1 LAILTYDL
9 RVIGENDIARAL
21 GNVERRFVQHNARIN
36 RVLAGGGGR
45 LRERA
50 SGSRPGAEIAE
61 IAREQQRQQ
70 KYWDNAQK
78 RSADQRVKQE
88 IAGQKRVAKE
98 RQSFLRK
105 AAAEARQMQMLEQRG
120 EITAHRLKLA
130 NAERLKREELNKLR
144 ASARERI
151 REQKASKGQFVRSI
165 GSGVTGSV
173 SKLGAVGAMGG
184 AMIGVGGSVL
194 AGSAVSETLRLDEQI
209 RRFSVAGRDVGT
221 TGMDPEAI
229 RRQVMQIATAR
240 GVAPEAVMAGA
251 QQFQTVT
258 GRGDVGL
265 KMADTFAT
273 FGQATGGEPAEIAE
287 AAASLFQNFKVED
300 INDLTEALAKL
311 TFQGKKGS
319 FEFKDLAAQLPRVTA
334 GLSGRGVGGGVEGI
348 AKMGAVL
355 QVVQRGTGDAA
366 VTSTATDSIF
376 RQMVAKADDIQKGTA
391 FSTGKKMNVF
401 EGGKATGAMRGDID
415 VLIADVLRASGGN
428 KIELQKLFGDEGMK
442 GMNPFI
448 SEFTR
453 AGGGDAGHAAV
464 VKMLGEFSGVG
475 GNYKEIQR
483 DASDIQQSASI
494 QLELAIMELK
504 GVFSEELTPVVKEL
518 TPILKELAPYV
529 RAVTSMF
536 LDLGKALADNP
547 VLGIGA
553 ILAASLTAEIAKA
566 QISSA
571 LTGGIIT
578 PLGAVGIAA
587 VGVTAALAGFV
598 TWLEAKQN
606 EGKAAA
612 KDAALRGD
620 EVRKQAQAEIDQHGA
635 LTPET
640 RAKLQTLALTEDKTL
655 AAGSEALNEGTLTGY
670 GRSVAALF
678 GSDDA
683 DAEMKRRSAVIGAVT
698 SKEYQGGATET
709 KRLLGVDEMA
719 QRYGRKNFAAQEI
732 DPNAANAVG
741 EKIGDAIV
749 KKINASTV
757 NRSDKPS
764 GVKKS

>member
-1 LAILTYDL
+1 MAILSYDL
-9 RVIGENDIARAL
+9 RITGERDIARAL

-50 SGSRPGAEIAE
+50 GGAARPGSEIAE

-70 KYWDNAQK
+70 RYWDNAQK

-105 AAAEARQMQMLEQRG
+105 VASDARQMQLLEQRG

-144 ASARERI
+144 ATTRERL
-151 REQKASKGQFVRSI
+151 REQKAAKGQFARSL

-184 AMIGVGGSVL
+184 AMLGVGGSIL

-221 TGMDPEAI
+221 QGMDPEQI
-229 RRQVMQIATAR
+229 RKQVMQIALSR

-273 FGQATGGEPAEIAE
+273 FAQATGGDPAEIAD
-287 AAASLFQNFKVED
+287 AASSLFNNLNIKDLDQ
-300 INDLTEALAKL
+300 LTEALAKL

-319 FEFKDLAAQLPRVTA
+319 LEFKGLASHLGQITA
-334 GLSGRGVGGGVEGI
+334 GFSGRGVGGGVEGVNKI
-348 AKMGAVL
+348 GAVL
-355 QVVQRGTGDAA
+355 QVVQKGTQNDAITA
-366 VTSTATDSIF
+366 TATDALF
-376 RQMVAKADDIQKGTA
+376 RQMIAKADDIQKGTA
-391 FSTGKKMNVF
+391 FSTGKKTNIF
-401 EGGKATGAMRGDID
+401 EGGDPTGALRGDID
-415 VLIADVLRASGGN
+415 VLIADVLKASGGN
-428 KIELQKLFGDEGMK
+428 KIELQKIFGDEGMK
-442 GMNPFI
+442 GLNPFLAAY
-448 SEFTR
+448 SK

-464 VKMLGEFSGVG
+464 MATVGEYSGVKG
-475 GNYKEIQR
+475 GYQEIQR
-483 DASDIQQSASI
+483 DAADVQKSSSI
-494 QLELAIMELK
+494 QLEIAIMELK
-504 GVFSEELTPVVKEL
+504 GVFSEELTPTVKEL
-518 TPILKELAPYV
+518 TPLLKQLAPYV

-536 LDLGKALADNP
+536 MDMGKALADNP

-553 ILAASLTAEIAKA
+553 ILAAAITTEIAKA

-571 LTGGIIT
+571 IAGGVIT
-578 PLGAVGIAA
+578 PLGAIGIAA

-598 TWLEAKQN
+598 AWLEAKQN

-612 KDAALRGD
+612 KGAAARGD
-620 EVRKQAQAEIDQHGA
+620 EVRKQAQAEFDATGQ

-640 RAKLQTLALTEDKTL
+640 RAKLQALQATEQKTL
-655 AAGSEALNEGTLTGY
+655 TAADEVMKEGTMSGY
-670 GRSVAALF
+670 GRSVAALM
-678 GSDDA
+678 GSDEA
-683 DAEMKRRSAVIGAVT
+683 EAEMKRREALKGAAT
-698 SKEYQGGATET
+698 TKEFQEGATET
-709 KRLLGVDEMA
+709 KRLLEVDKMSQQYGPEAFKA
-719 QRYGRKNFAAQEI
+719 QAIGEAIGEAA
-732 DPNAANAVG
+732 
-741 EKIGDAIV
+741 V
-749 KKINASTV
+749 KKINAAPGP

-764 GVKKS
+764 GVKKPS